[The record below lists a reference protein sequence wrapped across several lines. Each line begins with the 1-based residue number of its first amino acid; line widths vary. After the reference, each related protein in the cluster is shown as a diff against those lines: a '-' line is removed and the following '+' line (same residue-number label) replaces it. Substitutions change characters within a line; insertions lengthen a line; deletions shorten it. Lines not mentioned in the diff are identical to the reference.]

1 MDFIQVDRVIKDKSG
16 IQVVAPEVIAISEI
30 KTFRPWKFTETDTVK
45 GKCTLLVLK
54 STSRATGQPAE
65 KDEKENL
72 PTMVINES
80 FTNFL
85 QRMSGRV
92 ILMGNAQ

>member
-1 MDFIQVDRVIKDKSG
+1 MEFIQVDRVVKDKTG
-16 IQVVAPEVIAISEI
+16 QQVVAPETISIDEI
-30 KTFRPWKFTETDTVK
+30 RSFRPWKFTETDKVK

-65 KDEKENL
+65 KENDNL

-80 FTNFL
+80 YDNFL

-92 ILMGNAQ
+92 ILIGNAG